1 MTSKSSSGKGL
12 AVFALIIGIV
22 GLGLGVFSI
31 IQIQTE
37 VTVPPEPPS
46 MIIGLWESLYR
57 DMDNPDFNSVNNWL
71 IEVGD
76 SQINN
81 SAYVLLDQST
91 NYANTRFHL
100 LKSGWY
106 RVNLVMLWTSCLYG
120 TYYSLFAWKNNV
132 IELGLELTGSANV
145 EFEINSHFYI
155 SSNGTNYYEFSCYTS
170 SDDFYIDT
178 IQEFNQLVI
187 EYIGEY

>member
-1 MTSKSSSGKGL
+1 
-12 AVFALIIGIV
+12 
-22 GLGLGVFSI
+22 LGLGVFSI

-37 VTVPPEPPS
+37 IIDPS
-46 MIIGLWESLYR
+46 RPASIIVGHWESLYR

-81 SAYVLLDQST
+81 SAYILLNQTT

-106 RVNLVMLWTSCLYG
+106 RVNLVMLWTSCSDG
-120 TYYSLFAWKNNV
+120 IYYSLNVWKNDV
-132 IELGLELTGSANV
+132 IVLVPELTGSANG
-145 EFEINSHFYI
+145 EFVLNSHFYI
-155 SSNGTNYYEFSCYTS
+155 SSNSTNYYEFSCYTS
-170 SDDFYIDT
+170 SDDFYIDS